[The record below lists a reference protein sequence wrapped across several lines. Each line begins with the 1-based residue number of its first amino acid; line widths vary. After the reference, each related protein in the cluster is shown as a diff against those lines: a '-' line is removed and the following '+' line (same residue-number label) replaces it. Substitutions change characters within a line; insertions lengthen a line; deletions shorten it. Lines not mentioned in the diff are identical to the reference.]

1 MSEKE
6 IESILRGFTE
16 AFVKRDVEK
25 TLSFFAEDAVLAGPE
40 GTFKGKHE
48 IEHFWTWDARFSP
61 TMTARDSGIGIMVKG
76 NRAVAEYVLQGSF
89 EGKKYE
95 TPGMNVYEFSDG
107 KIQHMRSYY
116 DRLSAIKQVA
126 MQYGGIKGW
135 FMKKLA
141 DYIVG
146 QSEKGLH

>member
-6 IESILRGFTE
+6 IESILRDFGE

-40 GTFKGKHE
+40 GTFRGKHE
-48 IEHFWTWDARFSP
+48 IKHYWTWDARFSP
-61 TMTARDSGIGIMVKG
+61 TITVRDSGIGIMVKE
-76 NRAVAEYVLQGSF
+76 NRAIVEHILQGAF
-89 EGKKYE
+89 EDKKYE
-95 TPGMNVYEFSDG
+95 TPAMNLHEFSDG

-126 MQYGGIKGW
+126 TQYTGIRGW
-135 FMKKLA
+135 FMKRLA
-141 DYIVG
+141 NYILA